1 MQTTFLII
9 ATVIIMSLSG
19 CTAITRG
26 SSQKWTV
33 RTEPTGANVHL
44 STGQKCI
51 TPCTLKLKRTESFS
65 VTIDKQGYKAVNTQ
79 IISDLNIKAA
89 QRSQMSGLIAYG
101 IDGLAGSNYDLT
113 PSPLIV
119 ILERNEK

>member
-44 STGQKCI
+44 STGQTSFILLFECI
-51 TPCTLKLKRTESFS
+51 
-65 VTIDKQGYKAVNTQ
+65 I
-79 IISDLNIKAA
+79 
-89 QRSQMSGLIAYG
+89 
-101 IDGLAGSNYDLT
+101 
-113 PSPLIV
+113 
-119 ILERNEK
+119 